1 MLEEVG
7 KEVFR
12 VLVIEDDEDD
22 FFIARNLLMKA
33 RSISCELKWVQT
45 FDEGLRDLETD
56 SFDVCLVDYRLG
68 AHNGL
73 DLIREASA
81 REVGTP
87 MILLTGQGDLQVDLQ
102 AMAVG
107 AADYLVKGQIDSQLL
122 ERAIRYARERRRA
135 DERIREQAAL
145 LDKARDAIGAY
156 DLDGRVIFWN
166 KSAERLTGI
175 PVEAAEGTRTDALL
189 FPDGYEPLAEAWA
202 ATVEDGEWSGE
213 LRMRPRN
220 GDELTVE
227 SRWTLVRDRAGEPR
241 SVLVINT
248 DITERKKLESQFLR
262 SQRMESIGRLVG
274 GIAHDLGNLLVPILL
289 GVRVLSQRYKDDER
303 TTRTLDMIQ
312 KSAQRGSDMVK
323 QVLAFARGV
332 EGDRVPVDVTQVI
345 REVERMTEE
354 TFPSTIRVTTDI
366 TEDLWAVKGD
376 ATQLQQVLM
385 NLCVNARDAM
395 PEGGSLR
402 IDAQNFFIDESLSRI
417 NLEARPGPHL
427 KISVSDSGAGIPQ
440 DVLDK
445 VFEPFFTT
453 KSEGKGT
460 GLGLSTVYSIVKSH
474 GGFVGVYSEPGE
486 GTSFTIYLPA
496 SEKREV
502 IPSRERADL
511 IPGNGELILVV
522 DDETNILE
530 TTREALE
537 DLNYRVITASN
548 GLEALEQYRAHA
560 DEIAAVITDL
570 MMPEMDGITA
580 IRKLKEARPGL
591 PIIAASGLTGTKA
604 RESVEA
610 GARTCLSKPFT
621 AERLVGTLR
630 EALASNGHTNGEE

>member
-1 MLEEVG
+1 MMPEEFE
-7 KEVFR
+7 KEVLR

-22 FFIARNLLMKA
+22 FFIARNLLARA
-33 RSISCELKWVQT
+33 RSIECKLQWVQT
-45 FDEGLRDLETD
+45 YERGLEELESEAFDI
-56 SFDVCLVDYRLG
+56 CLVDYRLG

-73 DLIREASA
+73 DLIREASDQGI
-81 REVGTP
+81 GTP

-102 AMAVG
+102 AVAMG

-135 DERIREQAAL
+135 EERIREQAAL
-145 LDKARDAIGAY
+145 LDKARDAISAF
-156 DLDGRVIFWN
+156 DLERRVIFWN
-166 KSAERLTGI
+166 NSAERLTGVPI
-175 PVEAAEGTRTDALL
+175 QEAEGSVIDTVL
-189 FPDGYEPLAEAWA
+189 FPDPYEPLQEAWEQVLD
-202 ATVEDGEWSGE
+202 TGEWSGE
-213 LRMRPRN
+213 LRMRPRT
-220 GDELTVE
+220 GEELTLE
-227 SRWTLVRDRAGEPR
+227 SRWTLVRDRFGEPR

-303 TTRTLDMIQ
+303 TSRTLEMIQ

-332 EGDRVPVDVTQVI
+332 EGERVPVDVAQVI

-354 TFPSTIRVTTDI
+354 TFPSTIRVEAEIMD
-366 TEDLWAVKGD
+366 DLWAVKGD

-395 PEGGSLR
+395 PDGGLLR
-402 IDAQNFFIDESLSRI
+402 IDAQNFFIDENLSRM
-417 NLEARPGPHL
+417 NLEARPGAHL
-427 KISVSDSGAGIPQ
+427 KISVSDSGTGIPQ

-474 GGFVGVYSEPGE
+474 GGFVGVYSEAGE
-486 GTSFTIYLPA
+486 GTTFTLYLPA
-496 SEKREV
+496 ADKRDV
-502 IPSRERADL
+502 VRPGDL
-511 IPGNGELILVV
+511 HEIAPGNGELILVV
-522 DDETNILE
+522 DDEANILE

-537 DLNYRVITASN
+537 EVNYRVITASN
-548 GLEALEQYRAHA
+548 GVEALEQYRVHG

-580 IRKLKEARPGL
+580 IRKLKAEKPAL

-604 RESVEA
+604 QESVDA
-610 GARTCLSKPFT
+610 GASTCLSKPFT
-621 AERLVGTLR
+621 AEKLLGTLKDVLTR
-630 EALASNGHTNGEE
+630 NGAH